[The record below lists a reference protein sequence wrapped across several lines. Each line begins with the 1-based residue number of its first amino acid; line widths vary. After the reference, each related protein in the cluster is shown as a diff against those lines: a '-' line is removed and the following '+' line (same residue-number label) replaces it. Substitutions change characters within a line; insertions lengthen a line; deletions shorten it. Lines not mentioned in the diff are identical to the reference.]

1 MQHSGERLLGLI
13 QGVLKFNTID
23 SGRLQLQSIPFD
35 VQALCQS
42 AADSQAA
49 KARAKNLE
57 LKVSVAEGSSSLAH
71 GDPEQIKQV
80 LTLLLDNAIKFTK
93 RGTIS
98 VRVQPAVTK
107 ARALEFAVTDTGCGI
122 PLERLETLKY
132 PFSQIDSSL
141 TRSAEGIGMGLTLAK
156 QLLSL
161 MGGWL
166 EFQSK
171 PGGGS
176 TFRFTL
182 PADAPARANA
192 A

>member
-1 MQHSGERLLGLI
+1 MVFQY
-13 QGVLKFNTID
+13 NTIE
-23 SGRLQLQSIPFD
+23 SGQLQIRSIPFD

-42 AADSQAA
+42 AIADLSA

-57 LKVSVAEGSSSLAH
+57 LSVSVDANVPQLAQ

-80 LTLLLDNAIKFTK
+80 LTLLLDNAIKFTTQ
-93 RGTIS
+93 GTINVS
-98 VRVQPAVTK
+98 AQPATTK

-122 PLERLETLKY
+122 SPERLKTLQY
-132 PFSQIDSSL
+132 PLSQIDSSL
-141 TRSAEGIGMGLTLAK
+141 THGAEGIGMGLTLAK
-156 QLLSL
+156 QLVTL

-171 PGGGS
+171 SGRGS

-182 PADAPARANA
+182 PGDAAQSIA